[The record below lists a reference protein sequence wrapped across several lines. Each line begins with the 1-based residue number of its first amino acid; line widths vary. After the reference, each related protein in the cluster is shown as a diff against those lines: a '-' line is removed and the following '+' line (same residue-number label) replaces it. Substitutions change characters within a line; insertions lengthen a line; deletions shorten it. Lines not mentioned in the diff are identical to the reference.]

1 MMHEVSNNSCPKLL
15 ILLQADQEKNL
26 GHPEVGNYIGK
37 ILREKVRFKHKRQK
51 TRSRTR
57 EKVRFKKKSKILKLV
72 FFSLLGR
79 DLGFQHIHIM
89 PSLFFA
95 EHALPGEPGRLPR

>member
-1 MMHEVSNNSCPKLL
+1 ML
-15 ILLQADQEKNL
+15 IRYDARGVQQFLPQAVHSLINWA
-26 GHPEVGNYIGK
+26 GIYIGK